1 MTEKQFTI
9 ADVYDMSVNEV
20 ADLLNEQ
27 GGKIHELK
35 QFKNNVAEV
44 INSKMEDN
52 VCNDYKM
59 DVLKEIWKEL
69 NLDEVW
75 FE

>member
-27 GGKIHELK
+27 GEKIQSQRKEIKSWIKYVHELE
-35 QFKNNVAEV
+35 AE
-44 INSKMEDN
+44 
-52 VCNDYKM
+52 
-59 DVLKEIWKEL
+59 LKKYR
-69 NLDEVW
+69 
-75 FE
+75 